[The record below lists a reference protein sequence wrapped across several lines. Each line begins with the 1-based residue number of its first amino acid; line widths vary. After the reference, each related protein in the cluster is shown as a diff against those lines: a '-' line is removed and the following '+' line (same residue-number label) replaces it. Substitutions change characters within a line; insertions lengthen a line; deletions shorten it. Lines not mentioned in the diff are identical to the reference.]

1 VGGRVDARDDTL
13 RFCEEVAITVD
24 TYKAHGLS
32 GTTEAPDW
40 PQLTLDE
47 VDRLLRR
54 YPQAGGAVRITS
66 FSPRPFSAASV
77 VETPHGKVFVKRH
90 PRSVRDREG
99 LMEEHRLSRYLAG
112 RLELVLPAM
121 VNSAGETVV
130 LDGEWSYEVHPVAAG
145 VDVYE
150 DALSWT
156 PFLNSGHAMAAGQA
170 MARMH
175 NAAEGYDAPARET
188 RQLVTSFTVFA
199 GEDPEQS
206 MEAYLHERPLLKEY
220 ADKRNWSGTLHGL
233 HMPLYG
239 QLQPWLKYLRPLWT
253 HNDLHASNL
262 IWSDASDQAQVT
274 GIIDFGLADRT
285 NAVHDIATTI
295 ERNVVEWLRMDQ
307 GGSNIVHL
315 NHLDA
320 LLAGYEDIRP
330 LSYEDAQALVTMLP
344 LVHCEFALSET
355 DYFLSILQSEEK
367 AFLAYEGYFV
377 AHSQWFQGMQGQR
390 LLEHMRRWADQ
401 PVRHHA
407 LTGGER

>member
-1 VGGRVDARDDTL
+1 
-13 RFCEEVAITVD
+13 
-24 TYKAHGLS
+24 
-32 GTTEAPDW
+32 
-40 PQLTLDE
+40 
-47 VDRLLRR
+47 
-54 YPQAGGAVRITS
+54 
-66 FSPRPFSAASV
+66 
-77 VETPHGKVFVKRH
+77 
-90 PRSVRDREG
+90 
-99 LMEEHRLSRYLAG
+99 
-112 RLELVLPAM
+112 M

-145 VDVYE
+145 VDVSE

-401 PVRHHA
+401 PARHHA